1 VAFLPDHPVD
11 AQVLAPIFGSLAL
24 AETSAGL
31 FYCKKTS
38 DRDKIG
44 RHKLSIIDFLR
55 MHKKI
60 ILPNGLRLI
69 LAPMKESPSTAV
81 LVLVGTGSKYEAKE
95 ISGLSHFLEHM
106 FFKGTKKRPSPLAI
120 SEALD
125 RVGGQYNAFTSQEM
139 TGYWAK
145 VASDKWEIALDW
157 VSDIL
162 LNSKFEAAEIEKEKG
177 VIIEEINM
185 YYDMPM
191 RYVGNLW
198 EQLLYGDQ
206 PAGWDIAGTKETVAK
221 FNRPQFV
228 DYLKNQYR
236 AENTIICLSGKLPS
250 LNILEK
256 KIGQYFNK
264 INRGQGN
271 KKLAVVEKQDKP
283 QSLVHFKKTD
293 QTHLCLGV
301 RAYDLQH
308 PDRFAL
314 SVLAIILGG
323 MMSSRLFISVREKK
337 GLAYYVRTVAEKYTD
352 SGYLVTQAGVTN
364 DKAEEAIEAILIEY
378 RKIRDQKIS
387 QTEIQKAKDYLIGNT
402 LLGLETADE
411 LASWF
416 GTQEILQGKILN
428 LKQVSDRIKAVS
440 VADLQRVACDIFQP
454 AKLNLALIGPFEE
467 PAKFNKLLK
476 I

>member
-1 VAFLPDHPVD
+1 
-11 AQVLAPIFGSLAL
+11 
-24 AETSAGL
+24 
-31 FYCKKTS
+31 
-38 DRDKIG
+38 
-44 RHKLSIIDFLR
+44 

-81 LVLVGTGSKYEAKE
+81 LVLVGTGSKYETKE
-95 ISGLSHFLEHM
+95 INGLSHFLEHM
-106 FFKGTKKRPSPLAI
+106 FFKGTKKRPNTLAI

-145 VASDKWEIALDW
+145 VAADKWEIALDW

-162 LNSKFEAAEIEKEKG
+162 LNSKFDAAEIEREKG

-206 PAGWDIAGTKETVAK
+206 PAGWNIAGTKEIVSK
-221 FNRPQFV
+221 LNRAQFV

-236 AENTIICLSGKLPS
+236 TENIIVCLSGKLP
-250 LNILEK
+250 NMKIIEK

-264 INRGQGN
+264 TNKGASN
-271 KKLAVVEKQDKP
+271 KKLAVIEKQDKP

-301 RAYDLQH
+301 RAYDLNH

-314 SVLAIILGG
+314 SVLSAILGG

-364 DKAEEAIEAILIEY
+364 DKTEEAIEAILVEY
-378 RKIRDQKIS
+378 RKIRDQKINS
-387 QTEIQKAKDYLIGNT
+387 AEIQKAKDYLMGNA

-411 LASWF
+411 LASWL

-428 LKQVSDRIKAVS
+428 LKQVFDKIKAVD
-440 VADLQRVACDIFQP
+440 AAALARVARDIFQP
-454 AKLNLALIGPFEE
+454 AKLNLALIGPFKEKE
-467 PAKFNKLLK
+467 KFDKLLK
-476 I
+476 LWLKK